1 MVDIAATSSAS
12 SQVQL
17 DRSSSQENTVSVKE
31 ILSQIEEDST
41 NERKEVESSTGPDVG
56 QAVDIKA

>member
-31 ILSQIEEDST
+31 LLSQIEEDST
-41 NERKEVESSTGPDVG
+41 VERKEVESATGPDVG
-56 QAVDIKA
+56 QKVDIKA